1 MRERRTKNRTRA
13 ALQADLGRDSVIRL
27 VLKLAIPSMLAQ
39 LVNVAYSI
47 VDRIYIGRLPDIGA
61 TALAGVGVCGP
72 IVTLISSF
80 AYLVG
85 MGGSPLLAIRLG
97 EGNPAA
103 AKRILYNCTLMLAAI
118 AAVLTGVVFALKGN
132 LLLWFGASERLFPYA
147 NEYLT
152 WYAAGS
158 LFAILAAGLNSFII
172 CQGLSRLGMF
182 TVLIGAVLNIGL
194 DPLFI
199 FVFDMGVAGAAIATV
214 ISQMASCVFVV
225 AVLLSGRVTV
235 RLGRDRFSFRL
246 CRKVLALGLSP
257 FLIIATDS
265 VLIIALN
272 AVLQRAGGSDGDML
286 LACATVVLS
295 FMQIVTMPLGGITS
309 GTQPILSF
317 NYGAKNSA
325 RVKSGERVILCAC
338 LIFTAVM
345 FVVAQFGAAGFV
357 RIFLQDEQLVDRTV
371 RFIRIYTLGVI
382 PLAFQYAFVD
392 GLTALGIARA
402 AVSLSMF
409 RKLAVMLTLTFV
421 LPAVWGAEAVFWAEP
436 AADLAGGILS
446 SAVFLTAINRIL
458 KKREEALVVPGE
470 E

>member
-1 MRERRTKNRTRA
+1 MRRRNAGGGTR
-13 ALQADLGRDSVIRL
+13 QTDLGRDPIVGL

-47 VDRIYIGRLPDIGA
+47 VDRIYIGNLPDIGA

-80 AYLVG
+80 AFLVG
-85 MGGSPLLAIRLG
+85 MGGAPLLAIKLG
-97 EGNPAA
+97 EGNHET
-103 AKRILYNCTLMLAAI
+103 AKRLLFNCAAMLTVVALL
-118 AAVLTGVVFALKGN
+118 LTGTVFALKRN
-132 LLLWFGASERLFPYA
+132 LLVWFGASERLLPYA
-147 NEYLT
+147 DTYLT

-158 LFAILAAGLNSFII
+158 LFAILAAGLNCFII
-172 CQGLSRLGMF
+172 CQGFSKLGMF
-182 TVLIGAVLNIGL
+182 TVLIGAALNIAL

-199 FVFDMGVAGAAIATV
+199 FVFDMSVAGAAIATV
-214 ISQMASCVFVV
+214 LSQFASCVFVL
-225 AVLLSGRVTV
+225 AVLFGKRITV
-235 RLGRDRFSFRL
+235 RLGRERFSAKL
-246 CRKVLALGLSP
+246 CKRVLALGLSP

-272 AVLQRAGGSDGDML
+272 AVLQRTGGAQGDSL

-325 RVKSGERVILCAC
+325 RIKSGERVILCAC
-338 LIFTAVM
+338 LVFTAVM
-345 FVVAQFGAAGFV
+345 FLFAQFGSAGFV
-357 RIFLQDEQLVDRTV
+357 RIFLKDEALVALTV
-371 RFIRIYTLGVI
+371 RYIRRYTLCII

-392 GLTALGIARA
+392 GLTALGIAKA

-409 RKLAVMLTLTFV
+409 RKLVVMLTLTLV
-421 LPAVWGAEAVFWAEP
+421 LPIFWGADAAFWAEP
-436 AADLAGGILS
+436 AADLVAGILS
-446 SAVFLTAINRIL
+446 SVVFLSIINRIL
-458 KKREEALVVPGE
+458 KKREAAEVLSDAE
-470 E
+470 EG